1 MGYDVKILED
11 AGLDVSKGIGYTG
24 NEEKY
29 ISAIQRF
36 YRNHEKN
43 RLKIEEYLAAE
54 DYENFMITV
63 HAMKSNSRMIGA
75 LTLGDMFE
83 ELETAARS
91 GNTGLIDHKTPSVLS
106 AYDDLIEKIRP
117 LGEMDTV
124 KPADEISAEEAL
136 TTANK
141 LLTALDDFDDE
152 LSKELALK
160 LTGYP
165 FRITQKE
172 LLTQAIGYIN
182 DFLYDEAA
190 EKIREIIS
198 SPFSI

>member
-1 MGYDVKILED
+1 
-11 AGLDVSKGIGYTG
+11 
-24 NEEKY
+24 
-29 ISAIQRF
+29 
-36 YRNHEKN
+36 
-43 RLKIEEYLAAE
+43 
-54 DYENFMITV
+54 
-63 HAMKSNSRMIGA
+63 
-75 LTLGDMFE
+75 
-83 ELETAARS
+83 
-91 GNTGLIDHKTPSVLS
+91 
-106 AYDDLIEKIRP
+106 
-117 LGEMDTV
+117 MDTV

-141 LLTALDDFDDE
+141 LLAALDDFDDE